1 MARITKED
9 ESKQKVPFEKAISM
23 TGYGFFN
30 ILVLLATGGGLMC
43 VIIETMCMMF
53 IIPAAQCDLDLSLS
67 EKGLLSSVS
76 FIGVVVSSYMWGYLA
91 DTRGRKNILVVSLSI
106 SSLTTI
112 ICSIIPSSWL
122 FIVLRFINGFFI
134 GGASSVVYAY
144 AGEFHD
150 NHYRPKVISWMS
162 TFVAFGNMY
171 LPGLA
176 WLILPDDWK
185 VDLPFFNIVFR
196 PWRVLLIVYTLPC
209 LICALC
215 LYYLPESPKFL
226 LTQGKRKEA
235 LTVLRQMYVV
245 NTRKEEDSYGVD
257 ELVWEELSD
266 DDPFKKDYGMWK
278 TMWKQT
284 VPLFKGELLTKTLM
298 MCFLQFGI
306 FASNAGIVMW
316 YPEILNRMSHYVIDH
331 PQNDVGLCNAILE
344 EDDLDSFNSTE
355 VSYKVC
361 KDQVKTQ
368 VFLVSVIM
376 GVAYAFIYLF
386 IGCVINTFGKK
397 KLMIAFVVVTTIT
410 GLCSQFVYGYGLIQI
425 LIGIFLMG
433 GAGIGITNAIAV
445 DLFPTQVR
453 GMALAVS
460 LMFGRIGAMTGTNI
474 VGPLIYNVCDYLFY
488 FVAADH
494 LALIIVLLLLPS
506 KPRLPKLVT

>member
-1 MARITKED
+1 
-9 ESKQKVPFEKAISM
+9 
-23 TGYGFFN
+23 
-30 ILVLLATGGGLMC
+30 
-43 VIIETMCMMF
+43 
-53 IIPAAQCDLDLSLS
+53 
-67 EKGLLSSVS
+67 
-76 FIGVVVSSYMWGYLA
+76 
-91 DTRGRKNILVVSLSI
+91 
-106 SSLTTI
+106 
-112 ICSIIPSSWL
+112 
-122 FIVLRFINGFFI
+122 
-134 GGASSVVYAY
+134 
-144 AGEFHD
+144 
-150 NHYRPKVISWMS
+150 
-162 TFVAFGNMY
+162 
-171 LPGLA
+171 
-176 WLILPDDWK
+176 
-185 VDLPFFNIVFR
+185 
-196 PWRVLLIVYTLPC
+196 
-209 LICALC
+209 